1 MTIIGRGERIVFLSL
16 SILTL
21 IFLLTPSVMLIA
33 SSLNKSSTL
42 TFPPDGLTLQ
52 WYLEAFASLTKTA
65 PGGAGKPLLTSLFV
79 AIGSASIASLAGVPA
94 AYGLARFRFPGHG
107 IVSNLVSLPL
117 VFPAMSFGV
126 GLLALLSEAGIRMP
140 YGRLIM
146 ANAVIVLPFVV
157 RNVSASL
164 SGINRSLEEAAWTLG
179 ATKLVAFAKIIVP
192 LVSPGIVSGFLLSF
206 IIAFNEVTIA
216 FFLYTPEAQPFSI
229 WVFQRTEAAFD
240 TSLTAI
246 GTVIL
251 VFNLLLVWILYRMS
265 GGRTV

>member
-1 MTIIGRGERIVFLSL
+1 MTIIGRGERLLVLFLSV
-16 SILTL
+16 LTL
-21 IFLLTPSVMLIA
+21 AFLLTPSLMLVA
-33 SSLNKSSTL
+33 SSLNRSSTL
-42 TFPPDGLTLQ
+42 TFPPDELTLQ
-52 WYLEAFASLTKTA
+52 WYSQAFAALSSTA
-65 PGGAGKPLLTSLFV
+65 AGGAGKPLLISLLIAV
-79 AIGSASIASLAGVPA
+79 GSASIATLAGVPA
-94 AYGLARFRFPGHG
+94 AYGLARFRFPGRG
-107 IVSNLVSLPL
+107 AVSNLVSLPL

-126 GLLALLSEAGIRMP
+126 GLLVLLSEAGIRMP
-140 YGRLIM
+140 YGRLIL

-179 ATKLVAFAKIIVP
+179 ATKLVAFTKIIVP
-192 LVSPGIVSGFLLSF
+192 LVRPGMVSGFLLSF

-216 FFLYTPEAQPFSI
+216 FFLYTPEALPFSI

-251 VFNLLLVWILYRMS
+251 ALNLLLVWIFHRMS
-265 GGRTV
+265 ASRTM